1 LVFAVGVGVAF
12 VSLVTNLVL
21 LALETGAVKDVAK
34 MSTFSGGLHTTRLL
48 GGQIGAAIFG
58 RVLDVREKWHS
69 NLLGQYVDLGNWL
82 TVQRL
87 KAMSAGLTPPSASA
101 SEAQARSVA
110 LLNSQVRAQ
119 AYTLASSD
127 AFMLIAWAI
136 VGYLVLLVFLRPSI
150 INLRQAGKPK

>member
-1 LVFAVGVGVAF
+1 MNRAIIVAAVG
-12 VSLVTNLVL
+12 
-21 LALETGAVKDVAK
+21 
-34 MSTFSGGLHTTRLL
+34 
-48 GGQIGAAIFG
+48 IAAAA
-58 RVLDVREKWHS
+58 R
-69 NLLGQYVDLGNWL
+69 L

-87 KAMSAGLTPPSASA
+87 KGMSAALTPPSASA
-101 SEAQARSVA
+101 SEAQARAVA

-136 VGYLVLLVFLRPSI
+136 VVYLVLLVFLRPSL